1 MKKLLFSLIA
11 LTGLALTTQAQTEK
25 GTWTLGGD
33 VELNTGKVDGNP
45 KSNVNWTVQP
55 TVGYFVAHNIEVGTG
70 IGYSYDKTY
79 SLSTVG
85 AVTTGESFKTT
96 AFIVSPYVRGYK
108 DITEQFKFFG
118 QLSVPMSFGKD
129 KTGDINGDN
138 FVKTG
143 SENNVGVALSP
154 GFAFFPSKKNSVS
167 NSLLMVSAT
176 MTFVIKMLTVTKLET
191 LKNFNIGANFFTPKI
206 GVKFYL

>member
-45 KSNVNWTVQP
+45 KSNVNWLVEP
-55 TVGYFVAHNIEVGTG
+55 TVGYFVAHNFEVGTA
-70 IGYSYDKTY
+70 IGYSYDKSY
-79 SLSTVG
+79 STATVG
-85 AVTTGESFKTT
+85 GVTTGESFKTT
-96 AFIVSPYVRGYK
+96 AFVVAPYARAYK
-108 DITEQFKFFG
+108 NITDQFKFFG

-129 KTGDINGDN
+129 KTGDANGDN
-138 FVKTG
+138 FVKTN

-154 GFAFFPSKKNSVS
+154 GFAFYPSKSFGIEFSVNGISYNTDRLNDANGDKIS
-167 NSLLMVSAT
+167 NDKS
-176 MTFVIKMLTVTKLET
+176 
-191 LKNFNIGANFFTPKI
+191 FNIGANFFAPKI
-206 GVKFYL
+206 GVKFFL